1 MLAVDSLK
9 SMLIGFIFLFL
20 TAMSESA
27 RRKGRP
33 SGSGRQSGSG
43 SETRF
48 SNPRESSSGNIT
60 RCSTGARDS
69 RTLSQG
75 SSFSSGLVQS
85 ASANSRNPYRGHHGI
100 QLFNSVE
107 VEEPPVVRQRFD
119 PENET
124 DINIFAPQ
132 NGTCKNLHAFY
143 PIRLI
148 SLHAD
153 TRNPEP
159 VHMHIEHSPALAN
172 LDRTR
177 GQALSGTFFPRL
189 ISYHFLFL
197 FICLI
202 SPSLSLS
209 LSHSISPTSY
219 TVLNQIRLVYIPP
232 RRFSKSSARGY
243 TH

>member
-1 MLAVDSLK
+1 
-9 SMLIGFIFLFL
+9 MLIGFIFLFL

-159 VHMHIEHSPALAN
+159 VDMPIEHSPALAN

>member
-1 MLAVDSLK
+1 
-9 SMLIGFIFLFL
+9 
-20 TAMSESA
+20 MSESA
-27 RRKGRP
+27 RRPGRPSGYGRP
-33 SGSGRQSGSG
+33 SGSEVRLP
-43 SETRF
+43 T
-48 SNPRESSSGNIT
+48 PHHSSSGNST
-60 RCSTGARDS
+60 HHSTGARES

-75 SSFSSGLVQS
+75 SSFSSGFVQS

-148 SLHAD
+148 SLDAD
-153 TRNPEP
+153 TRNPAP
-159 VHMHIEHSPALAN
+159 VDMPIEHSPALAN

-209 LSHSISPTSY
+209 LTQSVQLLI
-219 TVLNQIRLVYIPP
+219 L
-232 RRFSKSSARGY
+232 F
-243 TH
+243 

>member
-1 MLAVDSLK
+1 
-9 SMLIGFIFLFL
+9 MLIGFIFLFL

-27 RRKGRP
+27 RRQGRP

-43 SETRF
+43 SEARF

-60 RCSTGARDS
+60 RPSTGARDS

-100 QLFNSVE
+100 RLFNSVE

-124 DINIFAPQ
+124 DINILAPQ

-143 PIRLI
+143 QIRLI

-153 TRNPEP
+153 TRNPALVGMP
-159 VHMHIEHSPALAN
+159 IEHTPALAN

-177 GQALSGTFFPRL
+177 GQALNGTSFPVLSPITFSFF
-189 ISYHFLFL
+189 S
-197 FICLI
+197 
-202 SPSLSLS
+202 SSS
-209 LSHSISPTSY
+209 LSHTPLSHAHPWCSFSIELLHTALRECHEQCP
-219 TVLNQIRLVYIPP
+219 
-232 RRFSKSSARGY
+232 
-243 TH
+243 